1 MKYCGCQSNQNKEDL
16 TREVKTHVP
25 NPKQMEDVSS
35 LFKALSDKTRI
46 RILFALK
53 KHELCVCDI
62 STVLEMTQ
70 SAISHQLKI
79 LRDHD
84 LVRTRR
90 EGKSIYYQLADEHIH
105 LIFNQAFDHVSED
118 SHHEENL

>member
-1 MKYCGCQSNQNKEDL
+1 MKTCGCENRSTEEL
-16 TREVKTHVP
+16 MHEVIPHVP
-25 NPKQMEDVSS
+25 NQEKIEDVSF
-35 LFKALSDKTRI
+35 LFKALSDPTRI
-46 RILFALK
+46 RILLVLK

-62 STVLEMTQ
+62 SRSLEMSQ

-90 EGKSIYYQLADEHIH
+90 AGKSIFYALADEHIH
-105 LIFNQAFDHVSED
+105 TMFSQAFDHVSE
-118 SHHEENL
+118 ERTP

>member
-1 MKYCGCQSNQNKEDL
+1 MKTCCCENKSSKEL
-16 TREVKTHVP
+16 MHEVIPHVP
-25 NPKQMEDVSS
+25 NQEKIEDVSF
-35 LFKALSDKTRI
+35 LFKALSDPTRI

-53 KHELCVCDI
+53 KHELCVCEI
-62 STVLEMTQ
+62 SRILKMSQ

-90 EGKSIYYQLADEHIH
+90 VGKSIFYALADEHIH
-105 LIFNQAFDHVSED
+105 VMFSQALDHVSE
-118 SHHEENL
+118 ERTP